1 MFYSFAFTAH
11 LARLCMDDIIKRGLF
26 ERKILR
32 KSVPNNVLFIKAFYH
47 QVVTAEDLEHFSVH
61 SVATLLQDA
70 LWGCKERILSKK
82 IWRQINYET
91 CTLEYLFTILPQQNY
106 QLLTDIVHFLVNV
119 MKHKRDNL
127 MDAYHLGDAMGKVAL
142 GPADCDPILAEKAG
156 HFLMRMII
164 EESKQQK
171 RISVSHAYPNRI
183 SFRTTKP
190 ITTPTTTPTLTKT
203 EAAKAKA
210 KSYNRILQR
219 RKIQQ
224 YDWTA
229 SDIGLKALHDGYP
242 PSPPEKPYHSIFD
255 TTLANDSKS
264 ELAYASPILFRILVN
279 ANQNATSAINN
290 NNNNNSNYDGST
302 QHSFFDIDSISQGKS
317 ENGMSSNKNKEERV
331 AHSLCHAFD
340 DVQEWLTRYQQ
351 QYPRSH
357 DAMTAKS
364 SFRPLAK
371 LNRSLTYLKTKN
383 LQQQQQ
389 QQQQPQRMD
398 DLPDPWYMGDSGIS
412 QDTLTL
418 SRGGSTLYAKH
429 TSTIPSISTLNHSDH
444 VNKDSSISTMSGLN
458 NTSSGISNNSKNRL
472 LTMRQMITDQHK
484 KLSLSIRRDPLV
496 Y

>member
-1 MFYSFAFTAH
+1 
-11 LARLCMDDIIKRGLF
+11 MDDIIKRGLF

-32 KSVPNNVLFIKAFYH
+32 KSVPNNVLFLKAFYH
-47 QVVTAEDLEHFSVH
+47 QVVTAEDLENFSVH

-171 RISVSHAYPNRI
+171 RISVSHACPTRI
-183 SFRTTKP
+183 SLPTTTMP
-190 ITTPTTTPTLTKT
+190 IPTTTPTLTKT

-290 NNNNNSNYDGST
+290 NNTNYDDSP
-302 QHSFFDIDSISQGKS
+302 QSSFFDIDSISQGKTKTK
-317 ENGMSSNKNKEERV
+317 NSNCSNNKEERV

-357 DAMTAKS
+357 DAMAEKP

-389 QQQQPQRMD
+389 QQQRQRMN
-398 DLPDPWYMGDSGIS
+398 DLFDPWYMDDSGIS

-429 TSTIPSISTLNHSDH
+429 TSTIPSIDGLSNTNQ
-444 VNKDSSISTMSGLN
+444 VNNDSSVSTMSDMN
-458 NTSSGISNNSKNRL
+458 NTSGINNNNNNNNNKNRL